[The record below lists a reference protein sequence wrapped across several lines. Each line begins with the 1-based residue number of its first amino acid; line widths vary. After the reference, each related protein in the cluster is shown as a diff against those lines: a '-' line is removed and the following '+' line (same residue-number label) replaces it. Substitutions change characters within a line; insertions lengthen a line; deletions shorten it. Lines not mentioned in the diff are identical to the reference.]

1 LGVCIRIEKEE
12 YYNKNGWSIEAKEVI
27 YGEDGFE
34 NQLINR
40 EREVQRQLEKNPK
53 GVMRDIKK

>member
-1 LGVCIRIEKEE
+1 
-12 YYNKNGWSIEAKEVI
+12 VI